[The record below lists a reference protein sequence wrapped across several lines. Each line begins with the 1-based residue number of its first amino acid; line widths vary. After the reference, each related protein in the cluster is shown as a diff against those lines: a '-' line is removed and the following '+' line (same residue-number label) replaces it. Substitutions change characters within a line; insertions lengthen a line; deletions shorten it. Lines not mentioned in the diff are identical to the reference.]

1 MIRMYS
7 QGVGRFSQGVALG
20 YDLVGL
26 SARFLFVRGDDLAG
40 LSARFLRVRG
50 DDSAGLSA
58 RFSHVRDD
66 DLGWLSVR
74 CSIDWG
80 DDPGWLSARFLF
92 VRDDDLGWLSVR
104 CLIDWDDDFVDHRF
118 VVPADGDAL
127 HVDWRCECGLKAQS
141 AYSPGQRPGCRGWW
155 VIVPP

>member
-7 QGVGRFSQGVALG
+7 QGVGRYSQGVALG

-26 SARFLFVRGDDLAG
+26 SARFLH
-40 LSARFLRVRG
+40 VRG

-66 DLGWLSVR
+66 DLDWLSVR
-74 CSIDWG
+74 CPVAW
-80 DDPGWLSARFLF
+80 
-92 VRDDDLGWLSVR
+92 DDDLGDVPIL
-104 CLIDWDDDFVDHRF
+104 F
-118 VVPADGDAL
+118 VVPMFGDAL
-127 HVDWRCECGLKAQS
+127 PVDWWCACGLKAQS